1 MKRFD
6 SFNLMFNLTWIF
18 IALIAVAGVGTSIYL
33 ALTINYINNVKITGK
48 ERIVESAGDNVD
60 SYYLIFTNKETFK
73 NEDSFIHGKFNS
85 SDFQA
90 KMEID
95 SVYNV
100 KVSGKRIP
108 FLSMYRNILEYEK
121 VKE

>member
-6 SFNLMFNLTWIF
+6 LLFNFTWIF
-18 IALIAVAGVGTSIYL
+18 ILLIVLVGVGTSIYL
-33 ALTINYINNVKITGK
+33 TLTVNYVNEVKVTGK
-48 ERIVESAGDNVD
+48 ERIVESSGDNVD

-90 KMEID
+90 KMEMD
-95 SVYNV
+95 SVYNI